1 MIALPASLVIAQWVV
16 TAALAAILIIAYRQL
31 AFFLNIEGK
40 VHAEEG
46 LPVGKTIPAFEYVT
60 VAGETRHFTTGS
72 MPVALLVADPLC
84 VTCEGAL
91 VAMEAVL
98 DKKRHSRIRGL
109 VITSATVTAIESV
122 PRFRD
127 TQLEVGLVR
136 PEVLTDVLK
145 TLGTP
150 YTYMVDGDGVVTSGG
165 IAADEVGVE
174 KLMTLA
180 SDHSGATPFFPVDGL
195 RRAAQ

>member
-1 MIALPASLVIAQWVV
+1 MIALPTSLVVAQWVV
-16 TAALAAILIIAYRQL
+16 TAALGVILIIAYRQL

-40 VHAEEG
+40 VRDAEG
-46 LPVGKTIPAFEYVT
+46 LPVGVTIPAFEYVS
-60 VAGETRHFTTGS
+60 VKGERRHFATGN

-91 VAMEAVL
+91 VAMERVL
-98 DKKRHSRIRGL
+98 DKTRYSRIRGL
-109 VITSATVTAIESV
+109 VLTSATRTAIDSV
-122 PRFRD
+122 PHFRD

-136 PEVLTDVLK
+136 PEVLTDVLQ
-145 TLGTP
+145 TVATP

-174 KLMTLA
+174 KLITLA
-180 SDHSGATPFFPVDGL
+180 SDHSGSTPLLPVDGL
-195 RRAAQ
+195 RRAAH